1 MSLWK
6 IAWRSIQ
13 HRSLASGLTAF
24 SMGLGVALVVAVIV
38 IYGVLD
44 QTFKRSAQGYD
55 LVVGPPKGSA
65 LDTVLGAVFYS
76 NQLSDT
82 IPYNYFKQIDTGR
95 YSSHV
100 EVAIPL
106 AIGERLTALRGLQ
119 IIATTPQF
127 FTKLRY
133 LNDKPYTFYNG
144 DNLKP
149 GIRFDAVLG
158 YSAAKLTKLKVG
170 DKFKATTNT
179 IFPSDNYPEPSIFT
193 VAGILDPTGT
203 PNDQAVFVNLEGF
216 FVMVEHF
223 PISSIDEVLKRD
235 SEDKGLVDN
244 NDNNNLRNEKDKN
257 ENKSKPDNKPNSPS
271 PIDSKTERKNTDDS
285 RTSTRRRIDER
296 RISAI
301 LILLKKQEL
310 KGEVREGQF
319 GDSILEINEGLRGGE
334 TMNTWTA
341 ALSGRL
347 IADLSVQ
354 VASPTREI
362 SRLFELI
369 VGRVQIVLVIFS
381 VLVVIVAGIGMMVS
395 IYNSMN
401 ERRQEIAIMRALGAK
416 RSTVMLIILFESI
429 LLSLC
434 GGVIGVVIGHVLI
447 AILGPIIASAVMVIV
462 NPLQFQ
468 LAELIL
474 IPGLVALASLV
485 GYLPAVVAYRTDV
498 AQSLNP

>member
-95 YSSHV
+95 YSAYV
-100 EVAIPL
+100 EVAIPM
-106 AIGERLTALRGLQ
+106 AIGERLKELRGLQ
-119 IIATTPQF
+119 IIATTPDF

-133 LNDKPYTFYNG
+133 LNDRPYTFYNG

-158 YSAAKLTKLKVG
+158 YTAAKLTKLKIG
-170 DKFKATTNT
+170 DNFKATSNA
-179 IFPSDNYPEPSIFT
+179 IIASDNYPEPAQFT

-216 FVMVEHF
+216 FVMIEHF
-223 PISSIDEVLKRD
+223 PQSSVDRYLLRS
-235 SEDKGLVDN
+235 SEDKGLVSDS
-244 NDNNNLRNEKDKN
+244 DNNNNLPAKENDKSISN
-257 ENKSKPDNKPNSPS
+257 N
-271 PIDSKTERKNTDDS
+271 TTKNTPNTKS
-285 RTSTRRRIDER
+285 QTQQRIDQR

-301 LILLKKQEL
+301 LVLVKKQEL
-310 KGEVREGQF
+310 KGTTTTNEMGEVV
-319 GDSILEINEGLRGGE
+319 LEISEGLSGGE
-334 TMNTWTA
+334 QMNTWTA
-341 ALSGRL
+341 ALEGRL
-347 IADLSVQ
+347 IQDLSVQ

-416 RSTVMLIILFESI
+416 RGTVMLVILFESI

-434 GGVIGVVIGHVLI
+434 GGLIGVVIGHSLI
-447 AILGPIIASAVMVIV
+447 AVLGPIISSAVMVVV
-462 NPLQFQ
+462 NPLRFQ
-468 LAELIL
+468 LAELVL
-474 IPGLVALASLV
+474 IPGLVVLASLV